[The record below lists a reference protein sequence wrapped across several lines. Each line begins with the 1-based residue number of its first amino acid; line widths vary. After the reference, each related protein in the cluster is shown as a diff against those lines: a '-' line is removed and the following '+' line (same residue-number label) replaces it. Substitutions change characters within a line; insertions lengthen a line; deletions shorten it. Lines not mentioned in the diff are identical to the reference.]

1 MLLATPGNSL
11 WRRRFLWSLALTTG
25 SYAVYAINAYP
36 HGGSVMGLIYG
47 VIGSIIIVVL
57 MYFGVRK
64 RRYKSSLGTLEN
76 WLHAHIYLGILVFF
90 IILFH
95 SGFRFHDR
103 VATAALI
110 LLALVFVSGIIG
122 VLLYTYVPPLLTD
135 VESKLSAE
143 QISSQIN
150 QLAQV
155 IRRLAAD
162 KSPAFRDYS
171 LNLLRMEQPKSLAG
185 WRIMAP
191 ALSPRARTVATPLA
205 SDLELIPLGERAEFI
220 QLLALANQMKDLRE
234 TLIHKQRYINIM
246 AAWLYVHVPLS
257 FAMLV
262 AIFAHVAAFFFYW

>member
-1 MLLATPGNSL
+1 MLLATPGNTL
-11 WRRRFLWSLALTTG
+11 WRRRFWWSLALTTG
-25 SYAVYAINAYP
+25 SYAIYAINVYP
-36 HGGSVMGLIYG
+36 HGGSPMGLIYG
-47 VIGSIIIVVL
+47 VIGSIIIVLL

-64 RRYKSSLGTLEN
+64 RSYKSSLGTLEG

-110 LLALVFVSGIIG
+110 LLALVFVSGIVG
-122 VLLYTYVPPLLTD
+122 VLLYTYIPPVLID
-135 VESKLSAE
+135 VESKLTAE

-162 KSPAFRDYS
+162 KSPAFQDYCV
-171 LNLLRMEQPKSLAG
+171 NLIRTEQPKPLAG

-191 ALSPRARTVATPLA
+191 GVNPRARTIATPLA
-205 SDLELIPLGERAEFI
+205 SDLELIPPAERAEFI
-220 QLLALANQMKDLRE
+220 QLLAVANQMKDLRE
-234 TLIHKQRYINIM
+234 TLINKQRYINIM

-262 AIFAHVAAFFFYW
+262 AVFAHIRAFFFYW

>member
-1 MLLATPGNSL
+1 MLLATPGNAL
-11 WRRRFLWSLALTTG
+11 WRRRFLWSLVLTTG

-36 HGGSVMGLIYG
+36 HGGSLMGLIYG
-47 VIGSIIIVVL
+47 VIGFIIILLL

-64 RRYKSSLGTLEN
+64 RSYKSSLGTLEG
-76 WLHAHIYLGILVFF
+76 WLHAHIYLGLLVFF
-90 IILFH
+90 MILFH

-110 LLALVFVSGIIG
+110 LMTLVFVSGIVG
-122 VLLYTYVPPLLTD
+122 VLLYTYIPPLLID
-135 VESKLSAE
+135 VESKLTAE

-162 KSPAFRDYS
+162 KSTAFQDYCI
-171 LNLLRMEQPKSLAG
+171 NLLRMEKPKSLAG

-191 ALSPRARTVATPLA
+191 GVNPRAGIIATPLS
-205 SDLELIPLGERAEFI
+205 SDLELIPPAERDEFV
-220 QLLALANQMKDLRE
+220 QVLALANQMTQLRQS
-234 TLIHKQRYINIM
+234 LIHKQRYINTM

-262 AIFAHVAAFFFYW
+262 AVFAHITAFFFYW

>member
-1 MLLATPGNSL
+1 MLLATPGNAL
-11 WRRRFLWSLALTTG
+11 WRRRFLWSLALATG
-25 SYAVYAINAYP
+25 SYVVYAINVYP
-36 HGGSVMGLIYG
+36 HGGSLMGLIYG
-47 VIGSIIIVVL
+47 VIGFIIIVLL

-64 RRYKSSLGTLEN
+64 RSYKSSLGTLEG

-110 LLALVFVSGIIG
+110 LLALVFVSGIVG
-122 VLLYTYVPPLLTD
+122 VLLYTYIPPLLID
-135 VESKLSAE
+135 VESKLTAE

-155 IRRLAAD
+155 ITRLAAD
-162 KSPAFRDYS
+162 KSTAFQDYCV
-171 LNLLRMEQPKSLAG
+171 NLLRMEQPKSLAG

-191 ALSPRARTVATPLA
+191 GVTSRTRTIATPLA
-205 SDLELIPLGERAEFI
+205 SDLELIPPAERAEFV
-220 QLLALANQMKDLRE
+220 QLLALANQMKELRE
-234 TLIHKQRYINIM
+234 TLIHKQRYINMM
-246 AAWLYVHVPLS
+246 AVWLYFHVPLS

-262 AIFAHVAAFFFYW
+262 AILAHVTAFFLYW

>member
-1 MLLATPGNSL
+1 MLLATPGNTL

-25 SYAVYAINAYP
+25 SYVVYAIYVYP
-36 HGGSVMGLIYG
+36 HGGSLMGLIYG
-47 VIGSIIIVVL
+47 VIGSIIIVLL

-64 RRYKSSLGTLEN
+64 RSYKSTLGTLED

-95 SGFRFHDR
+95 SGFRFHDK
-103 VATAALI
+103 VATTAFI
-110 LLALVFVSGIIG
+110 LLALVFLSGIIG
-122 VLLYTYVPPLLTD
+122 VFLYTYVPPLLID

-155 IRRLAAD
+155 IRRLASD
-162 KSPAFRDYS
+162 KSPAFRDYCA
-171 LNLLRMEQPKSLAG
+171 NLLRTEQPKSLAG

-191 ALSPRARTVATPLA
+191 AVNPRAHAIATPLA
-205 SDLELIPLGERAEFI
+205 SDLELIPPAERAEFI

-262 AIFAHVAAFFFYW
+262 AIFAHIIAFFFYW